1 VTGQNTAGGQD
12 TTHGQDPADGAVA
25 AGQRLALDLA
35 DPRLLREQGLA
46 GVARATMARIR
57 AGDVGSLPVIVGLVV
72 IVVIFQVAN
81 PTFLSSANLVSLA
94 SQVASTGVIALGV
107 VLVLLLGEID
117 LSVGSVS
124 GAAAA
129 ILAVSNVNHGLSPG
143 LSVLLAVGA
152 GAVIGL
158 VHGLLF
164 TRFGVPSFVI
174 TLAGLLVWQGVQRQV
189 LSRTGTI
196 NLPRGGGLLRFGE
209 FRYFGYVGSAVI
221 AAVLVGAFLAT
232 QLTRR
237 RERIR
242 AGLLAPPP
250 SLIAIKAGTLALL
263 AAAVIY
269 TLCQDLGVPY
279 IFVVFL
285 TLVVV
290 VEWVLRRTRYGRAIF
305 AIGGNIEAA
314 RRAGLRVDL
323 VRASVFVLASTLA
336 ATGGVIEAMRSGS
349 AGRDTGTGDVLIN
362 AIAAAVIGGASLFG
376 GRSRRYAALLGIL
389 VIGAIPNGLNLL
401 NLSDELRF
409 IITGSVLLAAV
420 IVDAVTRRGREA
432 TGTG

>member
-1 VTGQNTAGGQD
+1 M
-12 TTHGQDPADGAVA
+12 
-25 AGQRLALDLA
+25 DLT
-35 DPRLLREQGLA
+35 DPRLSQQQGLA
-46 GVARATMARIR
+46 GATRAAIVRIR
-57 AGDVGSLPVIVGLVV
+57 NGDVGSLPVLVGLVI
-72 IVVIFQVAN
+72 IVVIFQAAN
-81 PTFLSSANLVSLA
+81 PTFLSSTNLVGLA
-94 SQVASTGVIALGV
+94 SQIASTGIIALGV

-129 ILAVSNVNHGLSPG
+129 ILAVSNVTHGMPPG
-143 LSVLLAVGA
+143 VAVVLAVGA

-158 VHGLLF
+158 IHGVLF

-189 LSRTGTI
+189 LSLTGTI
-196 NLPRGGGLLRFGE
+196 NLPRGGWLLRLGE
-209 FRYFGYVGSAVI
+209 FRYFGYTGSTVI
-221 AAVLVGAFLAT
+221 AVLLVAGYLVT
-232 QLTRR
+232 QLRR
-237 RERIR
+237 RQARLRAELSAPPASLILVKAGAIAAL
-242 AGLLAPPP
+242 AGL
-250 SLIAIKAGTLALL
+250 
-263 AAAVIY
+263 VIY
-269 TLCQDLGVPY
+269 ALCQDLGVPY
-279 IFVVFL
+279 IFVILL
-285 TLVVV
+285 TLVIAVD
-290 VEWVLRRTRYGRAIF
+290 WVLRRTRYGRAIF

-323 VRASVFVLASTLA
+323 IRTSVFVLASTLA
-336 ATGGVIEAMRSGS
+336 ATGGVVEAMRAGA

-389 VIGAIPNGLNLL
+389 VIGAIPNGLNLV
-401 NLSDELRF
+401 NLSDELRY

-420 IVDAVTRRGREA
+420 IVDAITRRGREA